1 MAYRREDVLGRLVAL
16 VGHERGEEILRDAIR
31 AVGAS
36 DEWDDVTSHY
46 VVERLVATPGS
57 IGSAMRNLR
66 THETTGLRRAPQ
78 RNSSGRPSLALLKL
92 VTMLGASLGDEKARA
107 LVDDVVQRMHL
118 SRETFTRDDAFLV
131 LEELA
136 RQPGVVGTVARFAK
150 ARVHLE
156 VG

>member
-1 MAYRREDVLGRLVAL
+1 MAYRREEVVDRLAAL
-16 VGHERGEEILRDAIR
+16 VGNERAEEVLREAMRAI
-31 AVGAS
+31 GAT

-46 VVERLVATPGS
+46 VVERLAATPGS

-78 RNSSGRPSLALLKL
+78 RSSSGRPSVALLKL

-107 LVDDVVQRMHL
+107 LVDDVVQRRHL
-118 SRETFTRDDAFLV
+118 SRETFTRDDAFIV